1 MSINLTI
8 PNISLDRLLGNA
20 LDGIFVI
27 DRRRRYVVFNEVCER
42 ITGHNALDVIGRE
55 CRCADVVSCS
65 DDYGRPLSGILCPAR
80 TLLDGILESARQRM
94 QIVRKDGA
102 PIWVETI
109 YTAVRDKAG
118 QVEYVLGIVRDVSE
132 AKAREDEL
140 REEMAQLRE
149 RVRSLCEA
157 QDHWEQPDGEPGG
170 TVRRAPRSQPGQLP
184 AAGASLSLNPYL
196 QRVEREVILRALD
209 TAGGQRS
216 RAAQLLGISRSRLY
230 RRMDALN
237 IGPGHRRD

>member
-1 MSINLTI
+1 MSMNLTI

-42 ITGHNALDVIGRE
+42 ITGHKAPDIIGRE

-80 TLLDGILESARQRM
+80 TLLDGTLESARQRM
-94 QIVRKDGA
+94 QIHRKDGT
-102 PIWVETI
+102 PTWIETI
-109 YTAVRDKAG
+109 YTAVRDGEG
-118 QVEYVLGIVRDVSE
+118 QVEFVLGIVRDVSE

-140 REEMAQLRE
+140 RAEMSQLRE
-149 RVRSLCEA
+149 RVRSLCVSQEN
-157 QDHWEQPDGEPGG
+157 GEPSDCETCGPDHP
-170 TVRRAPRSQPGQLP
+170 APQARLEHAPE
-184 AAGASLSLNPYL
+184 AGASLSLNPYL

-230 RRMDALN
+230 RRMEALK
-237 IGPGHRRD
+237 IGPGHRRE